1 MKITDALEWGRRELS
16 GESSSFLRRAESAE
30 VSARD
35 LLASDL
41 PSHDLSISDRLASD
55 LPNSDRL
62 TSDLL
67 AHDPLASSSLTSA
80 PHSPTSPSPP
90 PTAPRRARLESE
102 LLLAFALGVG
112 REWLHAWGEREVE
125 SGALARFEGYIARRK
140 SHEPFEY
147 ITQSAGFYS
156 REFFV
161 SHGVLVPRPES
172 ELLIDKAREVIAR
185 SGVKRVGEIGV
196 GSGVLAITLAL
207 ECPDI
212 SVVATDISQD
222 ALAIAQTNIARHHTQ
237 SNRLKERI
245 TLRHASLLDGIE
257 EQIDLLISNPPY
269 IAQDYALDASVMQE
283 PHCALF
289 GGVVGDEILL
299 EIIALARER
308 EIEHLICEMGYDQR
322 ESLSRALGEAG
333 FEAEFY
339 QDYALWDRGFVAHR

>member
-1 MKITDALEWGRRELS
+1 M
-16 GESSSFLRRAESAE
+16 SAG
-30 VSARD
+30 D

-41 PSHDLSISDRLASD
+41 PSHDLSISDRL
-55 LPNSDRL
+55 
-62 TSDLL
+62 TSDPLASSLPVSNLL
-67 AHDPLASSSLTSA
+67 AHDPLTSISLASVSRPSA
-80 PHSPTSPSPP
+80 PHPSASPSPSPP

-125 SGALARFEGYIARRK
+125 SEALARFEGYIARRK

-172 ELLIDKAREVIAR
+172 ELLIDKAREVIER

-222 ALAIAQTNIARHHTQ
+222 ALAIAQSNISRHHTQ
-237 SNRLKERI
+237 SNHLKERI
-245 TLRHASLLDGIE
+245 TLKHASLLDGIE

-269 IAQDYALDASVMQE
+269 IAQGYALDASVMQE

-308 EIEHLICEMGYDQR
+308 GIEHLICEMGYDQR

>member
-1 MKITDALEWGRRELS
+1 M
-16 GESSSFLRRAESAE
+16 
-30 VSARD
+30 SARD

-41 PSHDLSISDRLASD
+41 PFHDLSI
-55 LPNSDRL
+55 SDRL

-67 AHDPLASSSLTSA
+67 ASSLPAPNLLAHDPLTSISLTAAPRPSA
-80 PHSPTSPSPP
+80 PHSPTSPSPSPP

-125 SGALARFEGYIARRK
+125 SEALARFEGYIARRK

-222 ALAIAQTNIARHHTQ
+222 ALAIAQTNISRHHTE

-245 TLRHASLLDGIE
+245 TLKHASLLDGIE

-299 EIIALARER
+299 EIITLARER
-308 EIEHLICEMGYDQR
+308 GIEHLICEMGYDQR

>member
-1 MKITDALEWGRRELS
+1 M
-16 GESSSFLRRAESAE
+16 
-30 VSARD
+30 
-35 LLASDL
+35 
-41 PSHDLSISDRLASD
+41 
-55 LPNSDRL
+55 
-62 TSDLL
+62 
-67 AHDPLASSSLTSA
+67 
-80 PHSPTSPSPP
+80 
-90 PTAPRRARLESE
+90 
-102 LLLAFALGVG
+102 LAFALGVG

-125 SGALARFEGYIARRK
+125 LEALARFEGYIARRK

-222 ALAIAQTNIARHHTQ
+222 ALAIAQTNIARHHTE
-237 SNRLKERI
+237 SNCLKERI
-245 TLRHASLLDGIE
+245 TLKHTSLLDGIE

-308 EIEHLICEMGYDQR
+308 GIGHLICEMGYDQR

>member
-16 GESSSFLRRAESAE
+16 GESSSFSRSAESAE

-35 LLASDL
+35 SLASDL
-41 PSHDLSISDRLASD
+41 PSHDLSISDRLTSN
-55 LPNSDRL
+55 LL
-62 TSDLL
+62 T
-67 AHDPLASSSLTSA
+67 HDPLASVPLASA
-80 PHSPTSPSPP
+80 PHSPTSPSPSLP

-125 SGALARFEGYIARRK
+125 SEALARFEGYIARRK
-140 SHEPFEY
+140 SYEPFEY

-222 ALAIAQTNIARHHTQ
+222 ALAIAKTNIARHHTQ

-308 EIEHLICEMGYDQR
+308 GIEHLICEMGYDQR

>member
-1 MKITDALEWGRRELS
+1 M
-16 GESSSFLRRAESAE
+16 
-30 VSARD
+30 SARD

-41 PSHDLSISDRLASD
+41 PSRDLSISDRLASD

-62 TSDLL
+62 ASDPLASSLPVPNLL
-67 AHDPLASSSLTSA
+67 AHDPLASVSLTSA
-80 PHSPTSPSPP
+80 PHPSASPSPSLP
-90 PTAPRRARLESE
+90 PTTPRRARLESE

-125 SGALARFEGYIARRK
+125 LKALARFEGYIARRK

-222 ALAIAQTNIARHHTQ
+222 ALAIAQSNIARHHTE

-245 TLRHASLLDGIE
+245 TLKHASLLDGIE

-299 EIIALARER
+299 EIITLARER
-308 EIEHLICEMGYDQR
+308 EIGYLICEMGYDQR

>member
-1 MKITDALEWGRRELS
+1 M
-16 GESSSFLRRAESAE
+16 
-30 VSARD
+30 
-35 LLASDL
+35 
-41 PSHDLSISDRLASD
+41 
-55 LPNSDRL
+55 
-62 TSDLL
+62 
-67 AHDPLASSSLTSA
+67 
-80 PHSPTSPSPP
+80 
-90 PTAPRRARLESE
+90 
-102 LLLAFALGVG
+102 LAFALGVG

-125 SGALARFEGYIARRK
+125 SEALARFEGYIARRK

-222 ALAIAQTNIARHHTQ
+222 ALAIAKTNIARHHTQ

-245 TLRHASLLDGIE
+245 TLRHTSLLDGIE

-308 EIEHLICEMGYDQR
+308 GIEHLICEMGYDQR

-339 QDYALWDRGFVAHR
+339 QDYALWYRGFVAHR

>member
-1 MKITDALEWGRRELS
+1 MRS
-16 GESSSFLRRAESAE
+16 AESAE
-30 VSARD
+30 VRERD

-41 PSHDLSISDRLASD
+41 PSHDLSISDRLTS
-55 LPNSDRL
+55 NRL
-62 TSDLL
+62 TSDSLASSLPASNLL
-67 AHDPLASSSLTSA
+67 AHTPFTSVSLASA
-80 PHSPTSPSPP
+80 PHPSTSPSPSLP
-90 PTAPRRARLESE
+90 PTIPRRAKLESE

-125 SGALARFEGYIARRK
+125 SEALARFEGYIARRK

-147 ITQSAGFYS
+147 ITQSVGFYS

-222 ALAIAQTNIARHHTQ
+222 ALAIAKTNIARHHTQ
-237 SNRLKERI
+237 SNRLKERV
-245 TLRHASLLDGIE
+245 TLKHASLLDGIE

-308 EIEHLICEMGYDQR
+308 GIEHLICEMGYDQR

>member
-1 MKITDALEWGRRELS
+1 M
-16 GESSSFLRRAESAE
+16 
-30 VSARD
+30 
-35 LLASDL
+35 
-41 PSHDLSISDRLASD
+41 
-55 LPNSDRL
+55 
-62 TSDLL
+62 
-67 AHDPLASSSLTSA
+67 
-80 PHSPTSPSPP
+80 
-90 PTAPRRARLESE
+90 
-102 LLLAFALGVG
+102 LAFALGVG

-125 SGALARFEGYIARRK
+125 SEALARFEGYIARRK

-222 ALAIAQTNIARHHTQ
+222 ALTIAQTNIARHHTQ

-245 TLRHASLLDGIE
+245 TLKHASLLDGIE

-269 IAQDYALDASVMQE
+269 IAQGYALDASVMQE

-308 EIEHLICEMGYDQR
+308 GIEHLICEMGYDQR

>member
-1 MKITDALEWGRRELS
+1 M
-16 GESSSFLRRAESAE
+16 
-30 VSARD
+30 
-35 LLASDL
+35 
-41 PSHDLSISDRLASD
+41 
-55 LPNSDRL
+55 
-62 TSDLL
+62 
-67 AHDPLASSSLTSA
+67 
-80 PHSPTSPSPP
+80 
-90 PTAPRRARLESE
+90 
-102 LLLAFALGVG
+102 LAFALGVG

-125 SGALARFEGYIARRK
+125 SEALARFEGYIARRK
-140 SHEPFEY
+140 SYEPFEY

-308 EIEHLICEMGYDQR
+308 GIEHLICEMGYDQR